1 MKSTFAII
9 ILFIS
14 NLAIGQ
20 IVYEKA
26 VYSPDHPGDIE
37 LRDVILNIDS
47 TDLINTGYYVHSQA
61 VKYRDHGVLTSHHQ
75 SGNLQFAYDYAALD
89 SLGKIMHMRFHSI
102 VEDSLGGYI
111 MVGTITKASNK
122 HVSIPGAGG
131 T

>member
-61 VKYRDHGVLTSHHQ
+61 V
-75 SGNLQFAYDYAALD
+75 NIEIMAY
-89 SLGKIMHMRFHSI
+89 
-102 VEDSLGGYI
+102 
-111 MVGTITKASNK
+111 
-122 HVSIPGAGG
+122 
-131 T
+131 